1 MRKLMKLLR
10 EKDPSLHKD
19 MVNSS
24 WAYHNNTTLTLHV
37 VLCIAQTKKGID
49 PTFYVFCWITLLLS
63 QEILL
68 PGEPSGGTCLL
79 ESVSLAS
86 FLCRG
91 DSHLGL
97 SVR

>member
-24 WAYHNNTTLTLHV
+24 WAYHNNTTHTLCV
-37 VLCIAQTKKGID
+37 CMLFCVLFCVFID
-49 PTFYVFCWITLLLS
+49 PTFYGFRWITLLLS
-63 QEILL
+63 QEFLL

-79 ESVSLAS
+79 ESCVTGFIPLQ
-86 FLCRG
+86 R
-91 DSHLGL
+91 
-97 SVR
+97 